1 MKKRLLASLMALC
14 LIVGLLPT
22 AVLAVEEPQD
32 LQEETPVSEP
42 VPTAAADGYTDW
54 THDDSLPTSGTYR
67 LTTNVTIKP
76 TFSDYATVKSSLVL
90 DLAGHTVTVSDEA
103 GGDYAYFVNS
113 SNASLV
119 IEDSVGGGRI
129 TNAGTT
135 DRMSTLIQVN
145 SGSF

>member
-1 MKKRLLASLMALC
+1 MALC

-67 LTTNVTIKP
+67 LTTN
-76 TFSDYATVKSSLVL
+76 L
-90 DLAGHTVTVSDEA
+90 
-103 GGDYAYFVNS
+103 
-113 SNASLV
+113 
-119 IEDSVGGGRI
+119 
-129 TNAGTT
+129 TT
-135 DRMSTLIQVN
+135 QLLNPVWFWTWPAIPSR
-145 SGSF
+145 